1 MFSLSITALRG
12 MMMRR
17 RLHPFNLIENRP
29 SLYAFS
35 RVMREKTGVEITN
48 ERERVMKNKVNV
60 L

>member
-1 MFSLSITALRG
+1 MFSPSITALRG

-35 RVMREKTGVEITN
+35 RVMREKNRVEITN
-48 ERERVMKNKVNV
+48 KRKGER
-60 L
+60 